1 MQSPINCIAPDLLK
15 QQMKGDQPI
24 LLIDVRS
31 EHEYNEQHI
40 PAAIN
45 IPLPQLAAAAVHF
58 SKEHFYVTV
67 CGKGGGRSAEAAEH
81 LKKAGLVSA
90 WLCNGTSGW
99 FA

>member
-15 QQMKGDQPI
+15 QQMKEDQPI

-31 EHEYNEQHI
+31 EHEYNDQHI

-45 IPLPQLAAAAVHF
+45 IPLPQLEAAAVHF
-58 SKEHFYVTV
+58 SKDQFYVTV
-67 CGKGGGRSAEAAEH
+67 CGKGGGRSTEAAEQ